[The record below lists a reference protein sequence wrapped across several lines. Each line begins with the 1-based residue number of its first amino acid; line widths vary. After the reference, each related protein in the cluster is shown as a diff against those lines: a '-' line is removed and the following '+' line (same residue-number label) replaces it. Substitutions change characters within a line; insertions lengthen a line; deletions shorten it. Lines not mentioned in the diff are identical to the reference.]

1 MQVRLLDSECAV
13 QLTHDS
19 DAVKQP
25 LENPIKFITF
35 LVLTAICPLGYK
47 LEFDFDWS
55 QKLQHILLEK
65 VHTLLQNQQRKVD

>member
-47 LEFDFDWS
+47 LEFDFD
-55 QKLQHILLEK
+55 
-65 VHTLLQNQQRKVD
+65 